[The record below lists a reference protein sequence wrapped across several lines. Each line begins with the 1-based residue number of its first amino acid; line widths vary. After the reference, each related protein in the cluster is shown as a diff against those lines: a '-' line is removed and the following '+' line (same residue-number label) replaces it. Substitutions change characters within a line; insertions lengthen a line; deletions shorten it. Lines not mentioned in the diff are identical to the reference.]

1 MHEHD
6 TSHQRVSHT
15 ATLISRSKPMAAQ
28 QPRALTVHH
37 HTRRHLVLIVLT
49 VAATAAARAASAHH
63 TAAPAPRAA
72 ESPSPAVASFVR
84 ARCAATLY
92 PALCYD
98 CLLPY
103 ASEVQENPARLARV
117 AADVAAARLHALCA
131 RVKDI
136 LRHGAPEPNEGGGGG
151 RPSEAAALR
160 DCASTTSGAADL
172 ARQSSAELTKLEM
185 DLDAAASSAAGGRKA
200 RWEVSNAKT
209 WLSAAV
215 TNQGTCADG
224 LAEAGAAD
232 SPAGKEVAAGVA
244 AVQQCTSNALAL
256 VNGIPL

>member
-1 MHEHD
+1 
-6 TSHQRVSHT
+6 
-15 ATLISRSKPMAAQ
+15 
-28 QPRALTVHH
+28 
-37 HTRRHLVLIVLT
+37 
-49 VAATAAARAASAHH
+49 
-63 TAAPAPRAA
+63 
-72 ESPSPAVASFVR
+72 VASFVR

-103 ASEVQENPARLARV
+103 ASELQENPARLARV

-136 LRHGAPEPNEGGGGG
+136 LRHGGPDEGGGSGG
-151 RPSEAAALR
+151 RRPSEAAALR

-256 VNGIPL
+256 VNGIPLGER

>member
-1 MHEHD
+1 
-6 TSHQRVSHT
+6 
-15 ATLISRSKPMAAQ
+15 MAAP

-37 HTRRHLVLIVLT
+37 HIRRHLVLIVLT
-49 VAATAAARAASAHH
+49 VAATAATRAASAHH
-63 TAAPAPRAA
+63 TAAPAAPRAA

-136 LRHGAPEPNEGGGGG
+136 LRHGGPDEEGGGGGGGG

-160 DCASTTSGAADL
+160 DCASTISGAADL

-185 DLDAAASSAAGGRKA
+185 DLDAAASSAAGGGTSGRRKA

-215 TNQGTCADG
+215 TNEGTCADG

>member
-1 MHEHD
+1 
-6 TSHQRVSHT
+6 
-15 ATLISRSKPMAAQ
+15 MAAP

-37 HTRRHLVLIVLT
+37 HTRRNLVLIVLT
-49 VAATAAARAASAHH
+49 VAATAATRAASAHH

-103 ASEVQENPARLARV
+103 ASELQENPARLARV

-136 LRHGAPEPNEGGGGG
+136 LRHGGPDEGGGSGG
-151 RPSEAAALR
+151 RRPSEAAALR

-256 VNGIPL
+256 VNGIPLGER